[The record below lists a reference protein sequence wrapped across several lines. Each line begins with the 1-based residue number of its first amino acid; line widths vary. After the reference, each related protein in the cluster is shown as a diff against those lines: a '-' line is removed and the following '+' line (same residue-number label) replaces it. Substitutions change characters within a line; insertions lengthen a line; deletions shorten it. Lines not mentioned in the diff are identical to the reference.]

1 MDYHMMEKSDIS
13 DEVWECARVKVT
25 EEDEDGVAEEE
36 TASFFPNGCYLGS
49 HIFYKASRLESE
61 I

>member
-1 MDYHMMEKSDIS
+1 MMEKSDIP